1 MKTIERHLLTLYL
14 LCIFTF
20 NIYYFYWVFETSKHM
35 EEEKP
40 TPGMVVFLGIITI
53 GIYLVYWNFKT
64 AKEIY
69 NYAQWEGY
77 KGISDQSV
85 LCLICSLIPFGGWLI
100 SMGLIQTNI
109 NTLHFLESRKK
120 LSVSG
125 E

>member
-1 MKTIERHLLTLYL
+1 
-14 LCIFTF
+14 
-20 NIYYFYWVFETSKHM
+20 M